1 MRLFIVDGAKA
12 LTKAIR
18 RTFGGHTPIQHCQ
31 TAGAAD
37 VHQPVDTETR
47 SCARRHNNAGSVAMP
62 NVAPKLL
69 LTVVLLCG
77 AFLTSASAEEWAV
90 PDVDALPMDSFGR
103 TVRTGRDLIVH
114 TAATIGSDAADP
126 AMRFS
131 GNGLECQSCHL
142 NAGTTK
148 FGLPLAGVWGLF
160 PLFIGRENEVRTLEE
175 RINGC
180 MERSMN
186 GRALPLGG
194 PQMKAMLTYIRFI
207 SAGVPT
213 GHSADGRG
221 APPLPLPNAPSDPKH
236 GAQVFAATCAVCH
249 QADGQGKRWGP
260 EDAAQRHRYQFPPLW
275 GPDSFNDGAGMARPI
290 TAANFVHAN
299 MPFGTDYAHPVLS
312 AQDAFDV
319 AVFIDSQPRP
329 HRVGN
334 EQDFPD
340 RALKPVDA
348 TYPPFLGPFPP
359 LQHLTGPW
367 QPIQQWMKINA
378 PSLRSELPTP
388 HG

>member
-1 MRLFIVDGAKA
+1 MDENSLHRPGTARDRDQDG
-12 LTKAIR
+12 LER
-18 RTFGGHTPIQHCQ
+18 RFNDGG
-31 TAGAAD
+31 
-37 VHQPVDTETR
+37 
-47 SCARRHNNAGSVAMP
+47 VAMP
-62 NVAPKLL
+62 SFAPKLL

-77 AFLTSASAEEWAV
+77 AFLTSTSAEEWAV
-90 PDVDALPMDSFGR
+90 PDVDALPMDPFGR
-103 TVRTGRDLIVH
+103 TVRAGRDLIVH
-114 TAATIGSDAADP
+114 TAAMIGPDAADP
-126 AMRFS
+126 ALRFS

-148 FGLPLAGVWGLF
+148 FGLPLAGVWGVF

-186 GRALPLGG
+186 GRALPLDG
-194 PQMKAMLTYIRFI
+194 PEMKAMLAYIRFI

-213 GHSADGRG
+213 GHSAEGR
-221 APPLPLPNAPSDPKH
+221 ATPPLPLPGCGERSETRCGRCSRRPARSAIRRTGK
-236 GAQVFAATCAVCH
+236 
-249 QADGQGKRWGP
+249 GKRWGP

-275 GPDSFNDGAGMARPI
+275 GPDSYNDGAGMARPI
-290 TAANFVHAN
+290 TAASFIHAN
-299 MPFGTDYAHPVLS
+299 MPFGTDFAHPVLS

-340 RALKPVDA
+340 RCAEAGGRDLSAVPRAVPAVAASDRAVAADPAMDEGQRAQLAQRTSDA
-348 TYPPFLGPFPP
+348 ARL
-359 LQHLTGPW
+359 
-367 QPIQQWMKINA
+367 
-378 PSLRSELPTP
+378 SD
-388 HG
+388 